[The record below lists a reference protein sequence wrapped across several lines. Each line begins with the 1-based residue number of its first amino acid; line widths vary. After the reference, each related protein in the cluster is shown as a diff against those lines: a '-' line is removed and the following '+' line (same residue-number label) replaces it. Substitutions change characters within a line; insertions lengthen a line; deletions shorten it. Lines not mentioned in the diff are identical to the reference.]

1 MRHLC
6 GFARYD
12 AWRCLWSSCFVV
24 GSMSLRC
31 QLLSIGFV
39 AGAERLNS
47 LLHFLEEQGVEK
59 LEDLIGC
66 PSLASENG
74 AALIR
79 REDIVFLV
87 KVLLVH

>member
-1 MRHLC
+1 M
-6 GFARYD
+6 A
-12 AWRCLWSSCFVV
+12 
-24 GSMSLRC
+24 LRC

-66 PSLASENG
+66 PSLANESG
-74 AALIR
+74 ATLIR
-79 REDIVFLV
+79 AEDIVFLE
-87 KVLLVH
+87 KVLLVHYYCMFA